1 MYSIVLT
8 PSLTNYGN
16 LHESD
21 VGFGEGVDSSVCVD
35 SFEGIESLGGWRNW
49 SNVSPEGSL
58 NFRPDSRKCVREFS
72 GCISIAPIFAQA
84 VLDKGIVEFC
94 GRLA

>member
-1 MYSIVLT
+1 MYFIVLT

-21 VGFGEGVDSSVCVD
+21 VGFGVDVHVSIGLDPVEGV
-35 SFEGIESLGGWRNW
+35 ESLFGWRNW

>member
-1 MYSIVLT
+1 MLT
-8 PSLTNYGN
+8 TLANYGN

-21 VGFGEGVDSSVCVD
+21 VGFGVDVDFSVCVD
-35 SFEGIESLGGWRNW
+35 SVEDVESLGGWRNW

-72 GCISIAPIFAQA
+72 GCIGISPVFAQ
-84 VLDKGIVEFC
+84 VIVVYT
-94 GRLA
+94 LASLSTVSG